1 MSDDVKELLA
11 RARLAV
17 SEACDACQSQDGPAY
32 ASLTRLHDQLGI
44 MLESNNIASN
54 DYMHQVLLS
63 PTQSRTDDTTSK
75 IPWIRKFNSSIIK
88 VAQGLRGADP
98 QDGAPSTQEIVDVI
112 EDYRTRFA
120 TMADA
125 QRM

>member
-1 MSDDVKELLA
+1 
-11 RARLAV
+11 
-17 SEACDACQSQDGPAY
+17 
-32 ASLTRLHDQLGI
+32 
-44 MLESNNIASN
+44 
-54 DYMHQVLLS
+54 VLLS

-75 IPWIRKFNSSIIK
+75 IPWIRKFNSSMIK
-88 VAQGLRGADP
+88 VAQGLRAADP
-98 QDGAPSTQEIVDVI
+98 QDGAPSTHEIVDVI